1 MTLELIKIRA
11 LNRGSGKCRLTDVL
25 GQEPSMIDIQHGRDD
40 GVLFIKARH
49 MQAAQA
55 KWDRLTAGDLSQIKD
70 QDQLIDRV
78 SDRYSLPRAQAQTD
92 VVTWVSLIKEPPGET
107 PSKP

>member
-1 MTLELIKIRA
+1 MT
-11 LNRGSGKCRLTDVL
+11 
-25 GQEPSMIDIQHGRDD
+25 DIQHGRDD
-40 GVLFIKARH
+40 GFLFIKARH

-55 KWDRLTAGDLSQIKD
+55 KWDRLTAGDLSQIRD

-92 VVTWVSLIKEPPGET
+92 VMTWVSLLKEPTGET
-107 PSKP
+107 PSKL

>member
-1 MTLELIKIRA
+1 
-11 LNRGSGKCRLTDVL
+11 
-25 GQEPSMIDIQHGRDD
+25 
-40 GVLFIKARH
+40 

-55 KWDRLTAGDLSQIKD
+55 KRDRLTTEDLSQIRD

-92 VVTWVSLIKEPPGET
+92 VVTWVSLNHPEKRLQ
-107 PSKP
+107 SHNNCAMS

>member
-1 MTLELIKIRA
+1 MT
-11 LNRGSGKCRLTDVL
+11 
-25 GQEPSMIDIQHGRDD
+25 DIQHGRDD

-55 KWDRLTAGDLSQIKD
+55 KWDRLTAEDLSQIRD

-92 VVTWVSLIKEPPGET
+92 VVTWVSLIQQPLAKMPFK
-107 PSKP
+107 S

>member
-1 MTLELIKIRA
+1 MT
-11 LNRGSGKCRLTDVL
+11 
-25 GQEPSMIDIQHGRDD
+25 DIQHGRDD

-55 KWDRLTAGDLSQIKD
+55 KWDRLTAGDLSQIRD
-70 QDQLIDRV
+70 RDQLIDRV

-92 VVTWVSLIKEPPGET
+92 VVTWVWSLKEPPGKT
-107 PSKP
+107 PFKP

>member
-1 MTLELIKIRA
+1 
-11 LNRGSGKCRLTDVL
+11 
-25 GQEPSMIDIQHGRDD
+25 MIDIQHAGTMEFCSSRP
-40 GVLFIKARH
+40 IKARH

-55 KWDRLTAGDLSQIKD
+55 KWDRLTAGDLSQIRD

-92 VVTWVSLIKEPPGET
+92 VVTWVSLIKEPLARNAV
-107 PSKP
+107 PSHNNCAMS